1 MTVGNGQPSLQLGFS
16 RLGNGGDRIE
26 SRSVFIMNRVPFKN
40 SSESNAY
47 YGYGLGVSFNDSRKT
62 VFVGGGGS
70 SGGGSGNGSG
80 SFVVMSSKNTRLGVQ
95 LLVGSKLSQ
104 SACVELGVRFV
115 GEADGLPLSGATL
128 SFGVKF

>member
-1 MTVGNGQPSLQLGFS
+1 
-16 RLGNGGDRIE
+16 
-26 SRSVFIMNRVPFKN
+26 MNRVPFKN